1 MSSQQCKKVR
11 NGRRTVLI
19 VVTDWPDGTM
29 AFKFGSAIQA
39 SLGVTK
45 EHMNLVQMSP
55 ERIFRVETEVSEAEF
70 RKSMS
75 LRNVASGGSILFVE
89 ISTSEINIDTVYL
102 SHKNQ

>member
-1 MSSQQCKKVR
+1 VISQQDKKAR
-11 NGRRTVLI
+11 SERRAVLI

-29 AFKFGSAIQA
+29 AFKFGSAMQT

-75 LRNVASGGSILFVE
+75 LRGVASGGSVLFIE
-89 ISTSEINIDTVYL
+89 IP
-102 SHKNQ
+102 KA